1 MSKSR
6 PNVDTYVKEYDTKI
20 IQLAKAGKF
29 LYEIAAEFDTTH
41 KTMLIWRQRYES
53 FAIAYAK
60 ALDIVK
66 ANLQRELFNMRHE
79 RTKNPRCVEF
89 LLEQMEGQRQYSTV
103 HVPGIADKNI
113 NKKIESLYNAVDA
126 GDARPDQIKLL
137 VESIKTS
144 QDVQSGQETINKIK
158 EMLKAG
164 KTKELLELLDNVC

>member
-1 MSKSR
+1 MGAK
-6 PNVDTYVKEYDTKI
+6 NKDTYTQEYDEKI
-20 IQLAKAGKF
+20 IQLAKSGKF

-41 KTMLIWRQRYES
+41 KTMLIWRQKYNS
-53 FAIAYAK
+53 FAVAYAK
-60 ALDIVK
+60 ALDVVK

-103 HVPGIADKNI
+103 HAPGIADKSVK
-113 NKKIESLYNAVDA
+113 KKIESLYNAVDA

-137 VESIKTS
+137 VDAIKTT
-144 QDVQSGQETINKIK
+144 QEIESGQETINKIK

-164 KTKELLELLDNVC
+164 KTKELLELLDDAC